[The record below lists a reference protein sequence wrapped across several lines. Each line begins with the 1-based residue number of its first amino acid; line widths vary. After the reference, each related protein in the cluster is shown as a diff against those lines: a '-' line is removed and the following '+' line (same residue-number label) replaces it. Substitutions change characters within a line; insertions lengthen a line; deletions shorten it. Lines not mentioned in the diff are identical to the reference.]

1 MGVGVRG
8 HETEKVG
15 KRQRG
20 DEGKRDEARERER
33 ERESW
38 CIRCTASRGPRNL
51 KGL

>member
-33 ERESW
+33 ERE
-38 CIRCTASRGPRNL
+38 RAGAFDAPRRGDRVI
-51 KGL
+51 